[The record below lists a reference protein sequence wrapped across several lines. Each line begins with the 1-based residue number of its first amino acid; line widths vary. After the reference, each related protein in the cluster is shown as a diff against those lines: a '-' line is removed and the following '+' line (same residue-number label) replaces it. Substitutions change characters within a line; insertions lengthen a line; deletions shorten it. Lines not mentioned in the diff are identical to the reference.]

1 VRRTPARI
9 KVFDNTSRISF
20 RNLARVA
27 EELGENIDDDE
38 MQDMIAQSDRDG
50 EIKCDELYRIMK
62 TKGDHLL
69 EDPSFDDVFELR
81 CLDLHNSCCLLQQ
94 PPPQ

>member
-1 VRRTPARI
+1 MS
-9 KVFDNTSRISF
+9 KLFDDNTSRISF

-50 EIKCDELYRIMK
+50 EI
-62 TKGDHLL
+62 
-69 EDPSFDDVFELR
+69 
-81 CLDLHNSCCLLQQ
+81 
-94 PPPQ
+94 

>member
-1 VRRTPARI
+1 MRRTPARI
-9 KVFDNTSRISF
+9 KVFDSTSRISF

-50 EIKCDELYRIMK
+50 EVKCDEFMK
-62 TKGDHLL
+62 A
-69 EDPSFDDVFELR
+69 
-81 CLDLHNSCCLLQQ
+81 
-94 PPPQ
+94 